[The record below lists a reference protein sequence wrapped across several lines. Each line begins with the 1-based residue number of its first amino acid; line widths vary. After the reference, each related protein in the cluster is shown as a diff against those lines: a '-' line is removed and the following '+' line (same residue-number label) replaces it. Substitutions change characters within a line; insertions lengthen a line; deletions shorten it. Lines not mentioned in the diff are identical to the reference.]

1 MLKRWAV
8 LLGGETWDPELTG
21 RAAHACVAC
30 TRDPRA
36 TIQGDCNGISGS
48 GAGRTLQSPRR
59 GGGVGWGD
67 LLPDHD
73 LHLSD
78 KPAGSGLSIALKV
91 SEYVWVFLP
100 ALSENQLMV
109 SSFLQG

>member
-1 MLKRWAV
+1 MTATAFLEVVQGV
-8 LLGGETWDPELTG
+8 LCRARGGG
-21 RAAHACVAC
+21 
-30 TRDPRA
+30 
-36 TIQGDCNGISGS
+36 
-48 GAGRTLQSPRR
+48 